1 MGFVTEINNNRYRNW
16 SRDSGVADRL
26 MGDNLGMIEA
36 LMASQ
41 PKNRDLLNLV
51 RGD

>member
-1 MGFVTEINNNRYRNW
+1 
-16 SRDSGVADRL
+16 
-26 MGDNLGMIEA
+26 MGDNLGMVEA

-51 RGD
+51 SEN